1 MKSDIAER
9 IAEAGADNGLEI
21 RLMSDYSGRGMFG
34 QATSALVVPDVA
46 TFAAAVGLAAS
57 QKALEGQNVHDLI
70 EAVKEVR
77 TDSLGHDMIVY

>member
-1 MKSDIAER
+1 MKNEIAEK

-34 QATSALVVPDVA
+34 NVTSALVVPDVA

-57 QKALEGQNVHDLI
+57 QMSLEGQQVHDLI
-70 EAVKEVR
+70 EAVKEVQ